1 MANVLVFPSMPPT
14 RLLIADDDRDV
25 LEALKL
31 LLRSEGYAVETAT
44 SPAGVIAAVGTG
56 DFAALLMDMNYTRDT
71 TSGTEGL
78 DLLQRVQQLDATLP
92 IIVMTAWGSIEGA
105 VAALHR
111 GARDYIEKP
120 FDNTRLLHLLRTQI
134 DLGAAIRRGQRL
146 ESENLALRPAG
157 APQLIAESPAMQP
170 VLRLMERIG
179 PSDANALITGEHGT
193 GKEVVAGWLHAAS
206 SRAARPMITVNLGGL
221 AEGVFESE
229 LFGHTKGA
237 FTDAKADRVGRFE
250 LADGSTLFLDE
261 IANLSLAQQSKLL
274 RVLQTGEFERV
285 GASRTRKVDVRI
297 LAATNADV
305 RAEVAAGRFREDLFF
320 RLNTVELHLPPL
332 RERREDIPL
341 LARHFLAQFATRYRR
356 KVTGFS
362 PDGMRALLEYSWP
375 GNVRELAH
383 AIERATLLAEGDLV
397 RAPDLSFAPVGGATP
412 PLDQMS
418 LEDVERV
425 LITKA
430 LDRYGGNVSLAAQA
444 LGLSRSAL
452 YRRLQR
458 HGL

>member
-1 MANVLVFPSMPPT
+1 MTPAASAH
-14 RLLIADDDRDV
+14 LLIADDDRDV
-25 LEALKL
+25 VDALKL
-31 LLRSEGYAVETAT
+31 LLRSEGYAVDTAM
-44 SPAGVIAAVGTG
+44 SPAGVLSAA
-56 DFAALLMDMNYTRDT
+56 AAHDYDVVLMDMNYTRDT
-71 TSGTEGL
+71 TGGTEGL
-78 DLLQRVQQLDATLP
+78 DLIQRLQQLDATLP
-92 IIVMTAWGSIEGA
+92 VVVMTAWGSIEGA
-105 VAALHR
+105 VAALRR

-120 FDNTRLLHLLRTQI
+120 FDNNRLLQILRTQL
-134 DLGAAIRRGQRL
+134 DLGRALRRSQRL
-146 ESENLALRPAG
+146 ESENQALRPSG
-157 APQLIAESPAMQP
+157 APELIATSPVMQP

-193 GKEVVAGWLHAAS
+193 GKEVLAAWLHAAS
-206 SRAARPMITVNLGGL
+206 ARAARPMVTVNLGGL

-237 FTDAKADRVGRFE
+237 FTDAKTDRVGRFE
-250 LADGSTLFLDE
+250 LADGGTLFLDE

-320 RLNTVELHLPPL
+320 RLNTVEIVLPPL
-332 RERREDIPL
+332 RARREDIPL
-341 LARHFLAQFATRYRR
+341 LATHFLQQFAQRYRR
-356 KVTGFS
+356 DVTGFAA
-362 PDGMRALLEYSWP
+362 DGMRALLEYGWP

-383 AIERATLLAEGDLV
+383 AIERATLLAEGTLV
-397 RAPDLSFAPVGGATP
+397 RASDLSFGPIAGAVP
-412 PLDQMS
+412 QLDQMS

-425 LITKA
+425 LISKA
-430 LDRYGGNVSLAAQA
+430 LERYGGNVSLAANA
-444 LGLSRSAL
+444 LGLSRSSL